1 MKKFCLPFAI
11 AIFLIVCTN
20 GIQAQTTQT
29 KLNPVCLSNTE
40 QFLITSKYVEGET
53 YVIQVGL
60 PIGYSPEK
68 KSYPV
73 LYVLDG
79 DK

>member
-1 MKKFCLPFAI
+1 MKKFYLPFAI